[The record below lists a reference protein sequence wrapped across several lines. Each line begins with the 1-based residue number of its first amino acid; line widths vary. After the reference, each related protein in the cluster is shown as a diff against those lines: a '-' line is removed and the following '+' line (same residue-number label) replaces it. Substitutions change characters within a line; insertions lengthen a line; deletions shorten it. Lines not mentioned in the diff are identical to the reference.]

1 MRLETHS
8 PDRKTLANAIG
19 EWLHEPVH
27 YDGAPSMTYSI
38 GPVKVERDAS
48 ITCDDTDVWAA
59 LTPFFQ
65 NYGWLPEAET
75 NTGQE
80 VSTTETNTAQAADTT
95 ETITVNSVSIP
106 LSGFTPQSAAN
117 LVRLV
122 YTRQDLLNAMTRGDT
137 IFVDDEVISLLSDRP
152 PESMDDLG
160 TLLDSEAAVGML
172 RGIGIADG
180 KLTIDFP
187 FSEERPTDWQHY
199 AKLMFAL
206 ADKARAATRV
216 NARRIR
222 PYDAEMKYFCN
233 SLLNQLGFGGAEHK
247 ELRSVLLGHLTGY
260 AAFRNREKMAAHRAK
275 YGGKRKAEEESREDT
290 HDEAN

>member
-27 YDGAPSMTYSI
+27 YDGAPAMTYSI

-48 ITCDDTDVWAA
+48 ITCDDADVWAT

-80 VSTTETNTAQAADTT
+80 VSTT

-172 RGIGIADG
+172 CGIGIADG

-187 FSEERPTDWQHY
+187 FSVEHPTDWQHY

-206 ADKARAATRV
+206 AEKARTATRV

-233 SLLNQLGFGGAEHK
+233 SLLNQLGFGGTEHK

-275 YGGKRKAEEESREDT
+275 YGSKRKAEEESREDT

>member
-48 ITCDDTDVWAA
+48 VTCDDTDVWAT

-80 VSTTETNTAQAADTT
+80 VSTT

-172 RGIGIADG
+172 SGIGIADG

-233 SLLNQLGFGGAEHK
+233 SLLNQLGFGGTEHK
-247 ELRSVLLGHLTGY
+247 ELRTVLLGHLTGY

-275 YGGKRKAEEESREDT
+275 YSGKRKTDNSDGEDT